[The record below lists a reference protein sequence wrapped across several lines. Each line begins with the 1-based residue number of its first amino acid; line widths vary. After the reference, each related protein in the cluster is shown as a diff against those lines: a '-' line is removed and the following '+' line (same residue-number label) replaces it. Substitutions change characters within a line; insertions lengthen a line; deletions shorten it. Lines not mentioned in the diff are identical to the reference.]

1 MSIYNRYKTGL
12 GIVTMLP
19 ACIMSL
25 FGCIQHP
32 QLKYSVNTPA
42 AILHPLG
49 QAPVIDGRARFRE
62 ILCAVEA
69 DHGRT
74 FPDWRP
80 CDQILNRLIDEPSE
94 TTTEPHRTANLG
106 PLKTSTTVVFVPG
119 IFGECVENVVTPFSD
134 AYLHLQALGYSV
146 HYIHLSGRSS
156 SAYNSRLLKEGLSSI
171 ESDRMIII
179 AYSKGVPDTL
189 HMLVDYPE
197 VAEKVSALV
206 SISGVVSGTPLADD
220 FSNIYAGLLAKL
232 PVAACPA
239 GDGGGIRS
247 LTREARMSWLSAN
260 KIPPSIYLYSFVS
273 FTQRAHIST
282 PLRPFNR
289 LLEKVDARRN
299 DGQMIYYD
307 AVLPGSVL
315 LGYLNGDHWAVAL
328 PFNRSDSPLRGLV
341 NYNNFPREIVIESV
355 LRFVDENSRP

>member
-1 MSIYNRYKTGL
+1 
-12 GIVTMLP
+12 
-19 ACIMSL
+19 
-25 FGCIQHP
+25 
-32 QLKYSVNTPA
+32 
-42 AILHPLG
+42 
-49 QAPVIDGRARFRE
+49 
-62 ILCAVEA
+62 
-69 DHGRT
+69 
-74 FPDWRP
+74 
-80 CDQILNRLIDEPSE
+80 
-94 TTTEPHRTANLG
+94 
-106 PLKTSTTVVFVPG
+106 
-119 IFGECVENVVTPFSD
+119 
-134 AYLHLQALGYSV
+134 
-146 HYIHLSGRSS
+146 
-156 SAYNSRLLKEGLSSI
+156 
-171 ESDRMIII
+171 
-179 AYSKGVPDTL
+179 
-189 HMLVDYPE
+189 MLVDYPE